1 MPAWIIRRDRLDPEQ
16 RGIVDA
22 PIINNMWIAGFAG
35 SGKSV
40 ILVHKAIKILENNP
54 SAKVLFVVY
63 TQSLVD
69 LFRTGLATLG
79 QQGIEVKTIYD
90 FMDGGNMYDY
100 ILCDE
105 VQDCTDSMIRE
116 IKSRARRN
124 VIVAGDKFQS
134 IYDQD
139 VRYKEPTIDPQ
150 TLTHSISAQISELTK
165 IYRLTPSIIDA
176 IDRFLPTMKLAING
190 RPNAEK
196 VDVSVKL
203 CKCSSKREECTYV
216 YDNAERYIR
225 QNERTAVLFPQ
236 HKECI
241 EFANYLLDSKGKPQ
255 WETVLNQYNKPDFG
269 SLNRHLATNGI
280 KLMYVGNGYGSLK
293 EAENKSI
300 GVLMTYQSS
309 KGLDFEHVY
318 LPFASSNMFIT
329 YNDGRSKTIF
339 MVAMSRSSKNL
350 TITYSGQLFQ
360 YVTTFRSLCTEIT
373 PNAPTTTVS
382 SSKGVDFDF

>member
-1 MPAWIIRRDRLDPEQ
+1 MASWIIRRDRLDPDQ
-16 RGIVDA
+16 KRIVDA
-22 PIINNMWIAGFAG
+22 PISSNMWIAGFAG

-40 ILVHKAIKILENNP
+40 ILVHKAISILNSNP
-54 SAKVLFVVY
+54 SAKVVFVVY

-79 QQGIEVKTIYD
+79 HQGIDVKTIYE

-100 ILCDE
+100 IFCDE
-105 VQDCTDSMIRE
+105 VQDCTGSMIRE
-116 IKSRARRN
+116 IQSRAKRN

-134 IYDQD
+134 IFEQD

-150 TLTHSISAQISELTK
+150 SVLPRALSVRTEELTK

-176 IDRFLPTMKLAING
+176 IDRFLPSMKLAING

-196 VDVSVKL
+196 VDVSIKL
-203 CKCSSKREECTYV
+203 CKCDSRRAESLYTYE
-216 YDNAERYIR
+216 NAERYIR
-225 QNERTAVLFPQ
+225 QSERTAVLFPQ
-236 HKECI
+236 HKDCI

-255 WETVLNQYNKPDFG
+255 WETELNRYNKPDFG
-269 SLNRHLATNGI
+269 ALNRHLAANCI
-280 KLMYVGNGYGSLK
+280 KLMYIGNGYGSLK
-293 EAENKSI
+293 DAETDSI
-300 GVLMTYQSS
+300 GVLMTYQSA

-329 YNDGRSKTIF
+329 YNDSRSKTIF

-350 TITYSGQLFQ
+350 TITYSGQLSQ
-360 YVTTFRSLCTEIT
+360 YVSAFRSLCTEIS
-373 PNAPTTTVS
+373 PNSPTTTVS
-382 SSKGVDFDF
+382 SSGDDFDF